1 MQDVKSTY
9 KNQLLAFV
17 DSPLEALFF
26 LRNGWERG
34 VEGGEGGGIVVGI

>member
-9 KNQLLAFV
+9 KNWGLGFD
-17 DSPLEALFF
+17 DSLQEALFF
-26 LRNGWERG
+26 LRNGGG